1 MNTDFDIFLTFIRY
15 FYYLVYNPKTS
26 VLAIS
31 DNKNP
36 TDNSDIIEIA
46 DIRGVRVI
54 FVWDSGRTF
63 TDYNLYHSENYRK
76 VHEWITDKFKS
87 KEALDFYEDCIIT
100 DVPFQLLLTECEKI
114 FGEI

>member
-1 MNTDFDIFLTFIRY
+1 MNTDFDTFLTFIRY

-26 VLAIS
+26 IIAIS
-31 DNKNP
+31 DNRNP

-63 TDYNLYHSENYRK
+63 TDFNLYHSENYRR
-76 VHEWITDKFKS
+76 VHTWITDKFKS
-87 KEALDFYEDCIIT
+87 KDALDFYEDCIVT

>member
-26 VLAIS
+26 VIAIS

-63 TDYNLYHSENYRK
+63 TDYNLYHSENYHR
-76 VHEWITDKFKS
+76 VHDWITDKFKS
-87 KEALDFYEDCIIT
+87 KGALDFYEDCIIT